1 MRNNLDRHLS
11 AVRNLGI
18 LAHVDAGKTTVTERI
33 LYATGTTHK
42 RGEVHDGT
50 TITDFDPQERDRGIT
65 IFAAAVSCDWDGHRI
80 NLIDTPGHV
89 DFADEV
95 GRSLRVLDGAVAV
108 FDAVAGVEPQSE
120 SVWRQADR
128 HGVPRIAFVNKL
140 DRVGA
145 DLDTAVA
152 SIRERLHPVP
162 LVVQL
167 PIGTE
172 NAFTGV
178 VDLLRMRALTWND
191 GSDTA
196 AETVVEAVVEAVV
209 PEELREEALRRRR
222 MLEEAV
228 AERHPAALEEFC
240 DRETLSADTLSR
252 ALRDLTRTG
261 DGVVVLCGSA
271 YRNRGIEPL
280 LDAVVAYLPSPLDV
294 PPVCG
299 MRDGVDGMR
308 HADGEMHKA
317 VNDMQ
322 ESVDRMQDGADDV
335 QGGVDRMQDGADD
348 VQGGVDRMQDGAD
361 DVQGGVDRMQDGA
374 DDVQG
379 GVDRMQDV
387 VGEQRAADP
396 AAPFAALAFKVSAT
410 PTGRLTYLRVYSGT
424 IEKGDAVWES
434 GARRTER
441 IGRILSVQADRHAQ
455 LERAVAGDIVAVV
468 GLKSARAGSTLCAP
482 GAPIVLEP
490 PGVPEPVVSVAVEA
504 LASTDADRLAS
515 ALARLAEEDPSLVVR
530 TDPETG
536 QTVLSGMG
544 ELHLEVAV
552 EKVRRGLGV
561 EVNVGR
567 PRVTYRET
575 VARGVSGLV
584 FRHVKQ
590 DGGAGQFAQVVLDVE
605 PLGAAGVGS
614 AGGAEGSGGDTEIGA
629 ESGFVFRSAVVGGR
643 VPQEYVRAVE
653 AGCRDAL
660 AEGPL
665 GGHPV
670 TGLRVTL
677 TDGATHVKDSSE
689 MAFRTAGRLGLR
701 EALRGCA
708 MVLLEPVVEVTV
720 TVPQDAVGG
729 VLGDLAAR
737 RGRVTDSTVRGGSAV
752 VTATVPLAELFGY
765 ATRLRSRTQ
774 GRGTFSARPTGYA
787 PAPASAATPGAAT
800 MK

>member
-1 MRNNLDRHLS
+1 MRNHLDRQLS

-42 RGEVHDGT
+42 RGEVHEGT
-50 TITDFDPQERDRGIT
+50 TVTDFDPQERDRGIT
-65 IFAAAVSCDWDGHRI
+65 IFAAAVSCDWDGHHI

-95 GRSLRVLDGAVAV
+95 ERSLRVLDGAVAV

-162 LVVQL
+162 LVVHL

-172 NAFTGV
+172 DGFTGV
-178 VDLLRMRALTWND
+178 VDLLRMRALTWSD
-191 GSDTA
+191 G
-196 AETVVEAVVEAVV
+196 AETAVEDDV
-209 PEELREEALRRRR
+209 PEDLREEALRRRR
-222 MLEEAV
+222 LLEEAV

-240 DRETLSADTLSR
+240 DRETLSAETLSG

-299 MRDGVDGMR
+299 VPGGGDGMRNAESGMREGVDGMPQT
-308 HADGEMHKA
+308 GE
-317 VNDMQ
+317 
-322 ESVDRMQDGADDV
+322 R
-335 QGGVDRMQDGADD
+335 
-348 VQGGVDRMQDGAD
+348 
-361 DVQGGVDRMQDGA
+361 
-374 DDVQG
+374 
-379 GVDRMQDV
+379 
-387 VGEQRAADP
+387 RAADP
-396 AAPFAALAFKVSAT
+396 AAPFAALAFKVVAT

-424 IEKGDAVWES
+424 IRKGDAVWES

-441 IGRILSVQADRHAQ
+441 IGRILRVQADRHAQ
-455 LERAVAGDIVAVV
+455 LERAVAGDIVAVI
-468 GLKSARAGSTLCAP
+468 GLKSARAGSTLSAP
-482 GAPIVLEP
+482 GAPVVLEP
-490 PGVPEPVVSVAVEA
+490 PGVTDPVVSVAVEA
-504 LASTDADRLAS
+504 RTSADADRLAS

-552 EKVRRGLGV
+552 EKIRRSLGL
-561 EVNVGR
+561 EVTVGR

-590 DGGAGQFAQVVLDVE
+590 DGGAGQFAQIVLDVE
-605 PLGAAGVGS
+605 PLRADETGGAA
-614 AGGAEGSGGDTEIGA
+614 ET
-629 ESGFVFRSAVVGGR
+629 GFAFRSTVVGGR

-660 AEGPL
+660 AEGPV

-689 MAFRTAGRLGLR
+689 TAFRTAGRFGLR

-708 MVLLEPVVEVTV
+708 MVVLEPVVEVTV
-720 TVPQDAVGG
+720 TVPEDAVGG

-787 PAPASAATPGAAT
+787 PAPSSAPAPATAR
-800 MK
+800 

>member
-1 MRNNLDRHLS
+1 MRTDHLNPLS
-11 AVRNLGI
+11 VVRNLGI

-33 LYATGTTHK
+33 LFATGTTHK

-50 TITDFDPQERDRGIT
+50 TVTDFDPQERDRGIT
-65 IFAAAVSCDWDGHRI
+65 IFAAAVSCAWDGHRI

-95 GRSLRVLDGAVAV
+95 ERSLRVLDGAVAV

-140 DRVGA
+140 DRAGA
-145 DLDTAVA
+145 DLDTAVE
-152 SIRERLHPVP
+152 SIRRRLHPAP
-162 LVVQL
+162 LVVQV
-167 PIGTE
+167 PIGSE
-172 NAFTGV
+172 DGFTGV
-178 VDLLRMRALTWND
+178 VDLLGMRALTWADDTVAD
-191 GSDTA
+191 GP
-196 AETVVEAVVEAVV
+196 V
-209 PEELREEALRRRR
+209 PDGLREEALRRRR
-222 MLEEAV
+222 TLEEAV

-240 DRETLSADTLSR
+240 DRGTLSADTLAV
-252 ALRDLTRTG
+252 ALRDLTRSG

-294 PPVCG
+294 PAV
-299 MRDGVDGMR
+299 R
-308 HADGEMHKA
+308 GE
-317 VNDMQ
+317 
-322 ESVDRMQDGADDV
+322 R
-335 QGGVDRMQDGADD
+335 
-348 VQGGVDRMQDGAD
+348 
-361 DVQGGVDRMQDGA
+361 
-374 DDVQG
+374 
-379 GVDRMQDV
+379 
-387 VGEQRAADP
+387 GEERPCDP
-396 AAPFAALAFKVSAT
+396 AAPLAALAFKVNAT
-410 PTGRLTYLRVYSGT
+410 PTGRLTYVRVYSGT
-424 IEKGDAVWES
+424 IEKGATVWDA

-441 IGRILSVQADRHAQ
+441 VGRILRVRADRHAP
-455 LERAVAGDIVAVV
+455 LERAVAGDIVALV

-482 GAPIVLEP
+482 DAPLVLEP
-490 PGVPEPVVSVAVEA
+490 PSTAEPVVSVAVEPQR
-504 LASTDADRLAS
+504 SVDTDRLAS

-530 TDPETG
+530 TDGETG
-536 QTVLSGMG
+536 QTLLSGMG

-552 EKVRRGLGV
+552 EKMRREQGLAL
-561 EVNVGR
+561 NVGR
-567 PRVTYRET
+567 PRVSYRET
-575 VARGVSGLV
+575 VGRGVSGLV

-590 DGGAGQFAQVVLDVE
+590 DGGAGQFAHVVLDVE
-605 PLGAAGVGS
+605 AAE
-614 AGGAEGSGGDTEIGA
+614 EGFE
-629 ESGFVFRSAVVGGR
+629 FRSAVVGGR

-677 TDGATHVKDSSE
+677 TDGATHVKDSSDT
-689 MAFRTAGRLGLR
+689 AFRTAGRFGLR
-701 EALRGCA
+701 EALRACA

-720 TVPQDAVGG
+720 TVPEDAVGA

-737 RGRVTDSTVRGGSAV
+737 RGRVSGSAPRGGSTV

-774 GRGTFSARPTGYA
+774 GRGTFTARPTGYA
-787 PAPASAATPGAAT
+787 PAPAETAARR
-800 MK
+800 